1 MNYGLSSVKF
11 SSLKR
16 KIFVLLAVLFTGIA
30 AQAQDVAE
38 GEKLFKQNCT
48 SCHAVKKQV
57 VGPALKGV
65 EARWADPKLLI
76 KFVQASQAVIK
87 SGDAYSNE
95 LFKKYNQTVM
105 PNHGFLTDANVQSI
119 LAYVKAE
126 GDKPDEVAK
135 DDKGDKGGEA
145 AEGESDGISD
155 ISIGVMI
162 GAIVLLFLIIMV
174 MNSVIGTLERL
185 IKQKNGEEITEEDD
199 AKTEVFASVKKLAN
213 NKSVVITVVVL
224 FVLILSVAG
233 YRGLMDVG
241 VEQGYQPKQPIAFSH
256 QLHAGTYQ
264 INCQYCHSGA
274 YKSKNA
280 SIPSANVC
288 MNCHKYVQLTDK
300 YDGQISPEISKI
312 YKALDYDPATQQYGK
327 NQQPIEWVRVHNLQ
341 DFVYFPHANHVKVAG
356 IACQKCHGPVETMKE
371 VSQFSP
377 LTMGWCINC
386 HRETEMTH
394 AKDNAYYERLIKAH
408 EMLKKGQKMTVA
420 TVGGLECAKCHY

>member
-11 SSLKR
+11 SASR
-16 KIFVLLAVLFTGIA
+16 VKIFVLLAILFAVFTA
-30 AQAQDVAE
+30 KAQDAAE

-65 EARWADPKLLI
+65 ETRWADPKLLI
-76 KFVQASQAVIK
+76 KFIQQSQDVIK
-87 SGDAYSNE
+87 GGDAYSNE

-135 DDKGDKGGEA
+135 ADAAAPGAEAGEDA
-145 AEGESDGISD
+145 DEISD
-155 ISIGVMI
+155 LSIW
-162 GAIVLLFLIIMV
+162 LLVGGIALLIIIIMV
-174 MNSVIGTLERL
+174 INSVVGSLERL
-185 IKQKNGEEITEEDD
+185 IKQKNGEEITEEDELN
-199 AKTEVFASVKKLAN
+199 TEVLSGFKKFWN
-213 NKSVVITVVVL
+213 NKTAVMITVAVFVIGLSVV
-224 FVLILSVAG
+224 G
-233 YRGLMDVG
+233 YRDLMDIG

-288 MNCHKYVQLTDK
+288 MNCHKYVQLTEK

-312 YKALDYDPATQQYGK
+312 YKALDYNPTTQQYGP

-356 IACQKCHGPVETMKE
+356 IACQKCHGPVQTMKE
-371 VSQFSP
+371 VYQYSP
-377 LTMGWCINC
+377 LTMGWCVNC

-408 EMLKKGQKMTVA
+408 EMLKKGEKMTVA